1 MVGRCSGRMA
11 PETCGIATVYLLEAP
26 VLPKSS
32 LLCRLSTSPPDSIPL
47 HTTLDVMPS
56 EVVHL
61 CSFHTCRM
69 QSLPDPVHL
78 ANNRNLQQNTVAV
91 ASTARSA
98 GDCVPDCT
106 SAGEH

>member
-11 PETCGIATVYLLEAP
+11 PETCGIATMYLLEAP

-32 LLCRLSTSPPDSIPL
+32 LLCRLSTSAPDSIPL

-56 EVVHL
+56 EVVLIPHL
-61 CSFHTCRM
+61 PHAVTARPCASCK
-69 QSLPDPVHL
+69 QSQ
-78 ANNRNLQQNTVAV
+78 LQQNTVAV
-91 ASTARSA
+91 ASTVRSA